1 MDTDNIQPPI
11 RVLIADDQA
20 LIREGLQMLLGL
32 SPGIEVVGVAT
43 DGNEAVDLAGWKAPD
58 VALMDLR
65 MPRCDGVEATRRI
78 TRDHPSIRVVV
89 LTTYADDESIFSAL
103 EAGAM
108 GYLTKDAGAS
118 EIQEAIRTVHT
129 GEALLDPSVQR
140 RLIQKVRGTSSG
152 TDASASE
159 LPDGLTPREAE
170 VLRLIAEGLNN
181 AEIARRL
188 VVADST
194 VKTHINNIFSKAALR
209 DRAQAVVYAMQHGL
223 VAPSDPPGV

>member
-1 MDTDNIQPPI
+1 VDTDNHQPI

-32 SPGIEVVGVAT
+32 SPGIEVVGTAT
-43 DGNEAVDLAGWKAPD
+43 DGNEAVELAARQLPD
-58 VALMDLR
+58 VILMDLR

-78 TRDHPSIRVVV
+78 LRDHPSIRIVV

-108 GYLTKDAGAS
+108 GYLTKDAGAA
-118 EIQEAIRTVHT
+118 EIQAAIRTIHA
-129 GEALLDPSVQR
+129 GEALLNPAVQR
-140 RLIQKVRGTSSG
+140 RLIQQLRGGAPRPTV
-152 TDASASE
+152 SE
-159 LPDGLTPREAE
+159 PSLPDGLTPREAE
-170 VLRLIAEGLNN
+170 VLRLIAEGLSN
-181 AEIARRL
+181 AEIAERL
-188 VVADST
+188 VVAEST

-223 VAPSDPPGV
+223 VEM